1 MFEAV
6 CRLRLEGIFSK
17 KVNSTYQ
24 LKPDEKLDQG
34 QIRNPRLPPGLLMV
48 RSEYSPL
55 SVVRRNGSAAQTKHT
70 NKNRK
75 TMATN
80 ATALCAR
87 VISISTAYSGATFF
101 PAARDT

>member
-1 MFEAV
+1 
-6 CRLRLEGIFSK
+6 
-17 KVNSTYQ
+17 
-24 LKPDEKLDQG
+24 
-34 QIRNPRLPPGLLMV
+34 MV

-55 SVVRRNGSAAQTKHT
+55 SVVRRNSGRGGAISATAAQAKHT

-87 VISISTAYSGATFF
+87 VMSILNAYSGATFF
-101 PAARDT
+101 SAALDT